1 MSDGFT
7 RQLAVFAAGG
17 AERLITPGILEESTL
32 ALLDTVAVTFA
43 GGADEAVSR
52 LEDSLDACASFSCPS
67 PWSGRTYAP
76 GDAALLYGMASHM
89 DDYDDVSMLAVC
101 HPSAPVVCALTAAV
115 TGGVVAGDV
124 GGERFLRALAIGTEV
139 TIRLGQAM
147 GFRHYA
153 LGFHA
158 TSTLGVV
165 GAAAAVGRLAGLD
178 ERRMSHALAIAASSA
193 GGVRKNFGS
202 HVKPLHVGLAAAAG
216 LRAARMAAC
225 GVQGSSEPFAE
236 GGYLAAYSGGETDR
250 PAAAPALGAPF
261 AIAEPGFE
269 RKRYPCCYM
278 LHKTI
283 EATLALRRERQLDL
297 SRLRRAHVLLPQG
310 GTKPLIHPFP
320 GSGLHGKFSA
330 PYAVLASLQDGRIDF
345 TSFTD
350 AAVARDGIQAR
361 LRDVIVKETDAVPPA
376 GIDLGRLPVMVTL
389 ELNDGSTVER
399 EVVASP
405 GSREDPL
412 TPDQLRRKWVDCLAH
427 GLQGHIATGASEE
440 LFVEG
445 MRLATLAH
453 SGKWLRGLLT
463 AGRAGSGGAL
473 EER

>member
-32 ALLDTVAVTFA
+32 ALLDTAAVMFA
-43 GGADEAVSR
+43 GGADDAVAR
-52 LEDSLDACASFSCPS
+52 LEDSLDASASFACPS

-101 HPSAPVVCALTAAV
+101 HPSAPVVCALMAAV
-115 TGGVVAGDV
+115 AGGIVSGDV
-124 GGERFLRALAIGTEV
+124 SGERFLRALAIGTEV

-178 ERRMSHALAIAASSA
+178 ERGMGHALAIAASSA

-202 HVKPLHVGLAAAAG
+202 HIKPLHVGLAAAAG
-216 LRAARMAAC
+216 LRSARMAAC
-225 GVQGSSEPFAE
+225 GVQGSAEPFAD

-250 PAAAPALGAPF
+250 PVVEPALGAPF
-261 AIAEPGFE
+261 AMIEPGFE

-283 EATLALRRERQLDL
+283 EATLALRRDHQVDL
-297 SRLRRAHVLLPQG
+297 SNLRRAHVLLPQG

-320 GSGLHGKFSA
+320 RTGLHGKFSA

-350 AAVARDGIQAR
+350 AAVARDDIQER
-361 LRDVIVKETDAVPPA
+361 LLDVVVKETDAVPLA
-376 GIDLGRLPVMVTL
+376 GVDLGRLPVTVTL
-389 ELNDGSTVER
+389 ELKDGTVLER
-399 EVVASP
+399 EVIASP
-405 GSREDPL
+405 GSRDDPL
-412 TPDQLRRKWVDCLAH
+412 TPGQLRHKWIDCLDH
-427 GLQGHIATGASEE
+427 GLKGRIDADSSGQR
-440 LFVEG
+440 FDEG
-445 MRLATLAH
+445 FELATRAHCGEWFGKLLAP
-453 SGKWLRGLLT
+453 
-463 AGRAGSGGAL
+463 GRPRS
-473 EER
+473 R